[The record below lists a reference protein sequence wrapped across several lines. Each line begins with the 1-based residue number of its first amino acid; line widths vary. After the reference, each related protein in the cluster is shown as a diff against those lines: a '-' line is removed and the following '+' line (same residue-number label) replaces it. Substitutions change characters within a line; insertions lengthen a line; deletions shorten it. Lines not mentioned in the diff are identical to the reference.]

1 MQASALYIAA
11 VLGTGI
17 LVLPGLAADA
27 AGPASIVAVAVV
39 LALSIPL
46 AGTFA
51 ALAARFPDAGG
62 VATFVRLA
70 LGPTAARMAGY
81 WFFFGVQFGAPVVA
95 TLGAEYLVAALG
107 ADRAVVPFAALAFL
121 IVPLT
126 ISFFGLRVSGSVQ
139 LVLTGLLVVVVVGV
153 VAITAPAVQTTNF
166 QPFLPH
172 GWSGVAL
179 AISLFVWA
187 FAGWEAVTHIAGE
200 FRSPRRTI
208 PIATAVAIVVV
219 GAAYLSLQVVTVG
232 VSTTSTRGGRVPL
245 IDLVSVTAPG
255 VGPVVVAVIAA
266 VVAVGVLNAYVPA
279 FGKLAASLGR
289 DGHLPRWFAKGAE
302 PGRVPRRGLALVTV
316 IELSYFALLTW
327 RGYDLTP
334 FILIHTS
341 SMVAV
346 YALGMVAAVRL
357 LDRFSP
363 GWWMAV
369 VSVVL
374 VAGLLVL
381 AGANLVFPAALA
393 VVALVVTLVKRRTR
407 A

>member
-1 MQASALYIAA
+1 M
-11 VLGTGI
+11 
-17 LVLPGLAADA
+17 
-27 AGPASIVAVAVV
+27 
-39 LALSIPL
+39 
-46 AGTFA
+46 
-51 ALAARFPDAGG
+51 
-62 VATFVRLA
+62 
-70 LGPTAARMAGY
+70 
-81 WFFFGVQFGAPVVA
+81 
-95 TLGAEYLVAALG
+95 
-107 ADRAVVPFAALAFL
+107 
-121 IVPLT
+121 
-126 ISFFGLRVSGSVQ
+126 
-139 LVLTGLLVVVVVGV
+139 
-153 VAITAPAVQTTNF
+153 
-166 QPFLPH
+166 
-172 GWSGVAL
+172 
-179 AISLFVWA
+179 
-187 FAGWEAVTHIAGE
+187 
-200 FRSPRRTI
+200 
-208 PIATAVAIVVV
+208 
-219 GAAYLSLQVVTVG
+219 
-232 VSTTSTRGGRVPL
+232 PL

-327 RGYDLTP
+327 RGSELTP
-334 FILIHTS
+334 FILIHTA

-357 LDRFSP
+357 LDRFSA

-393 VVALVVTLVKRRTR
+393 VVALIVTLVKRRTR